1 MEKWRTLL
9 PSLGSAPKPLLV
21 WMPARW
27 TASTRRRTRWIADQ
41 TGDGNQG
48 DGRKTCPLGLSM
60 LRWGMPYVD
69 RGAELYEEQHRQRQI
84 LYLKRKAADLGF
96 KIIETATA

>member
-1 MEKWRTLL
+1 
-9 PSLGSAPKPLLV
+9 
-21 WMPARW
+21 
-27 TASTRRRTRWIADQ
+27 
-41 TGDGNQG
+41 
-48 DGRKTCPLGLSM
+48 M

-84 LYLKRKAADLGF
+84 YLKRKAADLGF